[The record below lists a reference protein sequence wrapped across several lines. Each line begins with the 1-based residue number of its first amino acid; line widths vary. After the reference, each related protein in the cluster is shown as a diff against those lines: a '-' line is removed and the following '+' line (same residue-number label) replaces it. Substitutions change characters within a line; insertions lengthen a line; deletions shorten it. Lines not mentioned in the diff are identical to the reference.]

1 MENELD
7 SHAVA
12 NLTAPGIHRLN
23 RTEYQNVI
31 RDLIG
36 LKIDPAR
43 FLPSDNSTH
52 GFDNVAGALT
62 MSPALMEAYLSAAG
76 KISRLAMASNTAPT
90 YVEFNVPDDATQNY
104 HVEGLPFGTRGGMLI
119 EHEFPADG
127 DYVFK
132 IVPIFEG
139 NMGQANDP
147 FGQIQDERLAVTI
160 DGQQVKLFDWD
171 KEMRGAPRSG
181 VPTPAIPVKAG
192 RHRVGVTF
200 LANNYAPDNNINDV
214 FLRATIET
222 GGIPGYLFFPHVGK
236 VKIEGPSSVSG
247 VPTRRAAARFSSA
260 APRRVRASPGRGCA
274 RTILSTLAR
283 RAFRRP
289 VTPADVDML
298 MEFYASGRAR
308 RDLRRRHRKGPAP
321 PARGSG
327 IRLSARGRSR
337 ERCEPAGAIASATW
351 RWRPGCRSSSGAAC
365 RTTSS

>member
-1 MENELD
+1 
-7 SHAVA
+7 
-12 NLTAPGIHRLN
+12 
-23 RTEYQNVI
+23 
-31 RDLIG
+31 
-36 LKIDPAR
+36 
-43 FLPSDNSTH
+43 
-52 GFDNVAGALT
+52 
-62 MSPALMEAYLSAAG
+62 
-76 KISRLAMASNTAPT
+76 MASNTAPT
-90 YVEFNVPDDATQNY
+90 FVEFNVPDDATQNY

-127 DYVFK
+127 EYVFR

-147 FGQIQDERLAVTI
+147 FGQIQGERLAVTI

-181 VPTPAIPVKAG
+181 VPTPAIHVTAG
-192 RHRVGVTF
+192 LHKVGVTF

-236 VKIEGPSSVSG
+236 VKIEGPSNASG
-247 VPTRRAAARFSSA
+247 ASDTPSRRRIFVCRPATVR
-260 APRRVRASPGRGCA
+260 PRQEEACA
-274 RTILSTLAR
+274 RTIVSTLAR

-289 VTPADVDML
+289 VD
-298 MEFYASGRAR
+298 S
-308 RDLRRRHRKGPAP
+308 RRRQHAHGVLCVGPSAP
-321 PARGSG
+321 EPSMTASKRPCAACSRIRNSSIGARSPP
-327 IRLSARGRSR
+327 RM
-337 ERCEPAGAIASATW
+337 CEPAGAIASATW